1 MVTYAPRDEPNP
13 WSEADGTWNLTDQAK
28 FIKRMVAQHGAK
40 HGMERVKQ
48 FAAQSG
54 VTVDDNGVVVRRA
67 PIGGS
72 GGGTGGTGASGRAR
86 LRSTNPK

>member
-40 HGMERVKQ
+40 HGMDRVKQ
-48 FAAQSG
+48 FAAQAG
-54 VTVDDNGVVVRRA
+54 VTVDDNGVVVRR
-67 PIGGS
+67 
-72 GGGTGGTGASGRAR
+72 GTNRR
-86 LRSTNPK
+86 LRRWHRRHGRIR

>member
-13 WSEADGTWNLTDQAK
+13 WSEEHHNLTDQAK